1 MQLNTKLEGL
11 SSSVAELKL
20 VTDGYNEIRLAENN
34 SFIKRIKK
42 ILHEPMFMLL
52 LIAAA
57 IYIAIGDLTEGITLG
72 LFVVSVLGLTFY
84 QEGKSEKS
92 IQSLRKL
99 NQHHAR
105 VIRNSEIIKIPSH
118 NIVIDDLVLIAE
130 GNRVPADGILI
141 QADNLEVDESLLTG
155 ESVAVTKDITPPM
168 AVVNAI
174 VYSGTYV
181 VRGEGIF
188 KVTATGSN
196 TEVGK
201 IGDSLNKLT
210 IELTP
215 LNKQIAN
222 LVKLLAMMGLG
233 LCTAMV
239 IMLGLRTGDWIPAVL
254 SGIALAM
261 SILPEEYTVV
271 LAIFPAL
278 GAHRLAKQGVITRRI
293 NAIETLGAT
302 SVLCTDKTGTLTQNK
317 MKVAALVANNNE
329 ASAPYFF
336 KATSD
341 NKLPEYFHRLIDN
354 AILASSLSPQD
365 PMEVAFQEFGKT
377 KLVTTF
383 HLHNELDLVKTYP
396 LSPNLRAMA
405 QIWRTKHGSKY
416 FVSVKGAPESVMD
429 LCHLPEQEKINWSK
443 LANDLADQG
452 LRVIA
457 AASAVNISGSCP
469 VSMHDFEFEWLGII
483 GLADPLREEVP
494 NAMAECHRA
503 GIRVIMITG
512 DYPKTAQAIATQAGM
527 LAGEVITGEEVD
539 HLNDDELQNRLRV
552 VNICARISPQQ
563 KLRIVEALKRQGEI
577 VTMTGDG
584 VNDAPALKSAHV
596 GIAMG
601 SRGTDVAR
609 EAADLVLSDNN
620 FASIVRGISTGRLI
634 FKNLQKSMTYIFAIH
649 IPIAMLALFPMLFA
663 LPPIFL
669 PLHIALLEMII
680 DPACSLA
687 FENEPSSDSCMTTPP
702 RDTTATL
709 FGKKEITYAFIQ
721 GILVLVST
729 SVAYWISENLIY
741 SIDSINQMRSMVM
754 VAFVVANGHLIFISK
769 TEKKYIWQIARPF
782 NWVATTIATSTIC
795 LVFFAIYFPLLSNT
809 LKFSPLGIDSLAIA
823 IACGSIGLILNLIA
837 DLLFLGFSYRIRTGE
852 IG

>member
-20 VTDGYNEIRLAENN
+20 TTDGYNEIRLAENN

-99 NQHHAR
+99 NQHYAR

-118 NIVIDDLVLIAE
+118 NIVIDDLVVIAE

-155 ESVAVTKDITPPM
+155 ESVAVTKDITPSM
-168 AVVNAI
+168 AVVNAT

-210 IELTP
+210 IESTP
-215 LNKQIAN
+215 LNKQIAH
-222 LVKLLAMMGLG
+222 LVKLLAIMGLG

-261 SILPEEYTVV
+261 SILPEEYPVV

-302 SVLCTDKTGTLTQNK
+302 SVLCTDKTGTLTQNR
-317 MKVAALVANNNE
+317 MKVAALIAKNNE
-329 ASAPYFF
+329 ASTPYFF
-336 KATSD
+336 KATAD
-341 NKLPEYFHRLIDN
+341 NELPEYFHRLIEN
-354 AILASSLSPQD
+354 SVLASSPSPQD
-365 PMEVAFQEFGKT
+365 PMEVAFHEFGKT
-377 KLVTTF
+377 KLVTTL

-405 QIWRTKHGSKY
+405 QVWRTKHGSKY

-457 AASAVNISGSCP
+457 VASAVNLSGSCP
-469 VSMHDFEFEWLGII
+469 TSMHDFEFEWLGII

-527 LAGEVITGEEVD
+527 LPGEVITGEEVD
-539 HLNDDELQNRLRV
+539 HLNDDELQNQLRV

-584 VNDAPALKSAHV
+584 VNDAPALKAAHV

-609 EAADLVLSDNN
+609 EAADLVLSDDN
-620 FASIVRGISTGRLI
+620 FASIVRGISTGRRI

-687 FENEPSSDSCMTTPP
+687 FENEPSSDTCMTTPP

-709 FGKKEITYAFIQ
+709 FGKIEMTYAFIQ

-741 SIDSINQMRSMVM
+741 SIDSIDQTRSMVM
-754 VAFVVANGHLIFISK
+754 VAFVIANGHLIFISK
-769 TEKKYIWQIARPF
+769 SEKKYIWQIARPV
-782 NWVATTIATSTIC
+782 NWVATTIATSTIG
-795 LVFFAIYFPLLSNT
+795 LVLFAIYFPLLSNS
-809 LKFSPLGIDSLAIA
+809 LKFSPLGIDSLVIA
-823 IACGSIGLILNLIA
+823 MACGSIGLIVNSIF
-837 DLLFLGFSYRIRTGE
+837 DLLSLGSSYKKP
-852 IG
+852 